1 MQKGKASLTAGKG
14 DMLVWASRNG
24 QFGYAKI
31 SFGKDDALQLS
42 LNRKEGEAYSLPM
55 DLVPQVEGANIPKS
69 LPNNGRKMI
78 GGWRRKIQS
87 AMRM

>member
-1 MQKGKASLTAGKG
+1 
-14 DMLVWASRNG
+14 MLVWASRNG

-55 DLVPQVEGANIPKS
+55 DLVPPVEGANIPKS